1 MISVSAEV
9 YTLFKIIFLL
19 FHTAFFIY
27 SRLGIWDFSLYSNSC
42 RTYQKLAQGDIY
54 SFNQEKVHFFS
65 ICLLPIHKT
74 NVTIRKIML
83 TWISS
88 IAFVTE
94 LTSIRLQNFW
104 LPLSVVISRK
114 LSTINEYLKIPTSF
128 IDEG

>member
-9 YTLFKIIFLL
+9 YTLFKTIFML
-19 FHTAFFIY
+19 FCTAFFIY
-27 SRLGIWDFSLYSNSC
+27 SRVGIWDFSLYSNSC
-42 RTYQKLAQGDIY
+42 RTYQKLGQGDIY

-65 ICLLPIHKT
+65 IYLLPIHKT
-74 NVTIRKIML
+74 NVTTRKIML

-104 LPLSVVISRK
+104 LRLSVIISRK

>member
-9 YTLFKIIFLL
+9 YTLFKTIFML
-19 FHTAFFIY
+19 FYTAFFIY
-27 SRLGIWDFSLYSNSC
+27 SRVGIWDFSLYSNSC
-42 RTYQKLAQGDIY
+42 RTYQKLGQGDTC

-65 ICLLPIHKT
+65 IYLLPIHKT
-74 NVTIRKIML
+74 NVTTRKIML

-88 IAFVTE
+88 TAFVTE

-104 LPLSVVISRK
+104 LPLSVIISRK